1 MPNSRPIGIF
11 DSGIGG
17 LTVARAI
24 RTRLPN
30 EDLIY
35 FGDTARLPYGTKS
48 DQTVMRFARQ
58 ITDFLLHRDIKVLV
72 VACNTVSAI
81 ALPNLAALLSVPV
94 IGVIEPG
101 IAGAIRTTKNGC
113 IGVIGTLATIESNAY
128 SQALHRQ
135 NPALDVISVACPL
148 LVPLAEEGLLDGA
161 IAEAIVHRYL
171 DTFVSTGSDTLILG
185 CTHYPFLA
193 PVIQKVVGRNVA
205 LIDSGIET
213 AEVLAALLQ
222 ENQMASSDSHHG
234 RLTVLLTDLPRRF
247 REIGARFLGEPLDDV
262 GLVSLAGE

>member
-1 MPNSRPIGIF
+1 MSNSRPIGIF

-17 LTVARAI
+17 LTVVRAI
-24 RTRLPN
+24 RHRLPA

-35 FGDTARLPYGTKS
+35 FGDAARLPYGTKS
-48 DQTVMRFARQ
+48 EQTVMRFARQ
-58 ITDFLLHRDIKVLV
+58 IADFLLHRDIKVLV

-81 ALPNLAALLSVPV
+81 ALPSLIASLSVPV

-101 IAGAIRTTKNGC
+101 VAGAVRRTKNGC

-135 NPALDVISVACPL
+135 NPALDVISVACPFF
-148 LVPLAEEGLLDGA
+148 VPLAEEGLLDGP
-161 IAEAIVHRYL
+161 IAEAIAHRYL
-171 DTFVSTGSDTLILG
+171 DTFVSAGIDTLILG

-193 PVIQKVVGRNVA
+193 PVIQKVVGENVV

-213 AEVLAALLQ
+213 AEVLATLLG
-222 ENQMASSDSHHG
+222 ESQMASASSHGG

-247 REIGARFLGEPLDDV
+247 REIGARFLSEPLDDV